1 MFRLTLTHEERLQF
15 ALCAKDTPGHI
26 ALGHLLQCD
35 MDALDD
41 GIPVLADGPWYARCD
56 VLIHI
61 PHEAAVDI
69 LRNGFDTALPT
80 SVRAKLDAL
89 WTNLQSEI

>member
-1 MFRLTLTHEERLQF
+1 MFRFTLTHEERLHF

-41 GIPVLADGPWYARCD
+41 GIPVLADGPWYDATLPRTVCD
-56 VLIHI
+56 KLD
-61 PHEAAVDI
+61 E
-69 LRNGFDTALPT
+69 LW
-80 SVRAKLDAL
+80 AKLQL
-89 WTNLQSEI
+89 EV